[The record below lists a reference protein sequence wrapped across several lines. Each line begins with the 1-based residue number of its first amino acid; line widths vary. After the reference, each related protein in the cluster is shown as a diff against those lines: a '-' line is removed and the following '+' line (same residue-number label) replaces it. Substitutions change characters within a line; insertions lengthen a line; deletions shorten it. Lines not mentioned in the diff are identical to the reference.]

1 MPFPKRLRSHWSQMQ
16 KDLWPS
22 ASSRTVVFDS
32 CNNKPSNSGIVRPT
46 FVAGEK
52 FYKYIFYLF
61 LYKVK
66 CIMIYV
72 YLRFNVI

>member
-22 ASSRTVVFDS
+22 ASSRTVVLDS
-32 CNNKPSNSGIVRPT
+32 CNIKPSNSGIVRPT
-46 FVAGEK
+46 FVAGQK
-52 FYKYIFYLF
+52 IYKYIFYLF
-61 LYKVK
+61 LYKLK